1 MMDKRVKKFDGK
13 HVTLPKSKAKH
24 FIALFEF
31 IKTKTTKRERYSEYG
46 ISQGA
51 MKAVERGSV
60 TARTGEL
67 ILAAYKDIKNK
78 AP

>member
-1 MMDKRVKKFDGK
+1 MGERPRKFDGK

-24 FIALFEF
+24 FISLFEF
-31 IKTKTTKRERYSEYG
+31 IKSKTTKRERYTKYG

-51 MKAVERGSV
+51 MEAVERGNV

-67 ILAAYKDIKNK
+67 ILAAYNDIKK
-78 AP
+78 PSQ